1 MSDTITSIERH
12 LRTVRAIRAS
22 VEPDDEMTPRQ
33 WRQHAE
39 QVERDYRTLVAE
51 RDYWRRLYE
60 FAAEAQRQAARRAA
74 WWRNVTLYA
83 SGLAL
88 CVLGAL
94 TQRIALVVAGLG
106 LVTLTNWINV
116 REQEMG
122 E

>member
-1 MSDTITSIERH
+1 MSDTITSITTY
-12 LRTVRAIRAS
+12 LRTVRAVRSS
-22 VEPDDEMTPRQ
+22 VEPDDERLHGEYVATL
-33 WRQHAE
+33 
-39 QVERDYRTLVAE
+39 ERDYRTLAAE

-60 FAAEAQRQAARRAA
+60 FAAEAQRQAARRAS
-74 WWRNVTLYA
+74 WWRNVTLYT

-94 TQRIALVVAGLG
+94 TQRIALVVAGLA